1 VGEQKFD
8 AYVDNYEAAVR
19 ESISF
24 GGQEPEF
31 YAQLKARH
39 LLDVVARR
47 IGPPAQASALDVGC
61 GVGLVHRYLA
71 PKLGALAGVD
81 LAADAIARAQA
92 ENPGVDYRA
101 YDGDRLPHD
110 DASFDVVFAMGV
122 VHHVPPAE
130 RATMTAELARVTAPA
145 GLVVVFEH
153 NPWNPLTRLAVSRC
167 AFDDDAVL
175 LSRGELRSLLAR
187 AGLEPVEARYIIF
200 FPWSGERLR
209 TIERRLGRLPLGAQH
224 YSSAARPR

>member
-1 VGEQKFD
+1 MGEQRFD
-8 AYVDNYEAAVR
+8 AYVDGYEAAVR
-19 ESISF
+19 ASISF

-31 YAQLKARH
+31 YARLKARH
-39 LLDVVARR
+39 LLDVVKRRLGAPEQAR
-47 IGPPAQASALDVGC
+47 ALDVGC

-71 PKLGALAGVD
+71 PELGALAGVD
-81 LAADAIARAQA
+81 LAAEAVERARA

-101 YDGDRLPHD
+101 YDGERLPHD
-110 DASFDVVFAMGV
+110 DESFDVVFAMGV

-130 RATMTAELARVTAPA
+130 RPRLAAELARVAAPG

-175 LSRGELRSLLAR
+175 LSRRELRSLLA
-187 AGLEPVEARYIIF
+187 AAWLKPLEARYILF
-200 FPWSGERLR
+200 FPWSGEVLR

-224 YSSAARPR
+224 YSAAAKPR